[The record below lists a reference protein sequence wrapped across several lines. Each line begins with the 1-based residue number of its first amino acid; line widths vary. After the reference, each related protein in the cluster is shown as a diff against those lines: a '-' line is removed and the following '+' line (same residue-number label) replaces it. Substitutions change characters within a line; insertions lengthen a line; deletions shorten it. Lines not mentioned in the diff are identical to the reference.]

1 MTEFEQLNSRFPFL
15 TLGRY
20 MGEDIV
26 GIMQNMDNSII
37 SIYVYGKIPSP
48 ELKKKFL
55 ELGET
60 WWWESNRKI
69 PINMF
74 LGDEIKLFSPYMQT
88 FIAKE
93 FEYILGPQVSLD
105 NLMSKRVKRRSI
117 QLIRKIK

>member
-1 MTEFEQLNSRFPFL
+1 MTEFEQLNNRFPFL

-20 MGEDIV
+20 IGNDVV
-26 GIMQNMDNSII
+26 GIMQNMDQSII
-37 SIYVYGKIPSP
+37 SMYVYSKIPTP
-48 ELKKKFL
+48 QLKKQFL

-74 LGDEIKLFSPYMQT
+74 LGDDMKLFSPYMET
-88 FIAKE
+88 YILKE

-117 QLIRKIK
+117 QLIRKIN